1 MHRLAAELLITVAP
15 ATVIAFPVL
24 CLGSVMARTL
34 ASQGDGPQQDAQR
47 CVEAPF
53 RSMAESSVDGVAR
66 LCTDEGGVHPT
77 LKVRGLQEGEAY
89 TAWLAYFDR
98 PSACF
103 LGQCGF
109 IDLYGDDPVGVLG
122 RVSGAIAPPTRELEL
137 RADLYDL
144 RPSMGAQ
151 VPLLV
156 LGHGVVSA
164 TDGRA
169 RARQLMTPQIV
180 ELGSPSA
187 NSAKTLATNETSPP
201 LPLSGRSRR
210 SGQPWRHARPRLR
223 PP

>member
-1 MHRLAAELLITVAP
+1 MHHLAAELLTTVTP
-15 ATVIAFPVL
+15 AIVIAALVL
-24 CLGSVMARTL
+24 CLGNVMARPL
-34 ASQGDGPQQDAQR
+34 ASQGDGPQQDARR
-47 CVEAPF
+47 CVEAPL
-53 RSMAESSVDGVAR
+53 RSMAESSVDGMAR
-66 LCTDEGGVHPT
+66 LCTDEGRVRPT

-103 LGQCGF
+103 LSQCGF

-137 RADLYDL
+137 RADLHDL

-151 VPLLV
+151 VTLLV
-156 LGHGVVSA
+156 LGHGVGSA

-169 RARQLMTPQIV
+169 RARQLLTPQMV

-187 NSAKTLATNETSPP
+187 GTLKDTVRGWLQAQAIFTIE
-201 LPLSGRSRR
+201 
-210 SGQPWRHARPRLR
+210 
-223 PP
+223 

>member
-15 ATVIAFPVL
+15 ATVIAFLVL
-24 CLGSVMARTL
+24 CLGSVMARPL
-34 ASQGDGPQQDAQR
+34 ASWGDGPQQDAQR

-151 VPLLV
+151 VTLLV

-169 RARQLMTPQIV
+169 RARQLLTPQMV

-187 NSAKTLATNETSPP
+187 GTLKDTVRGWLKAQAIFTIE
-201 LPLSGRSRR
+201 
-210 SGQPWRHARPRLR
+210 
-223 PP
+223 